1 MKKKSDSFNS
11 NYTLN
16 LLKLDADRKTEIEAL
31 KEEINS
37 IKKINARDKD
47 YLLLELQSKLDQFEY
62 EQGNL
67 LLESRQELIEK
78 LNDENEHLKKQISD
92 KEELNRH
99 LSEIIADNE
108 RKINELENEIT
119 ATKDELAIKDKA
131 ILENENELSKLSS
144 NITELNQ
151 SKNKINKLLSD
162 KYHENSNLE
171 MKLTEK
177 ENIIA
182 DHENKITKL
191 NELLADKDNENSNLV
206 LKLTE
211 KENIISNNVNKIN
224 EVNNSKFGLENEI
237 TKLNELLDNENSANS
252 RLILNVKEEI
262 ENNNLEIEYLK
273 NTNFTKR
280 LLNPLSYV
288 YLVLKSNPKE
298 ISINLKLYR
307 AFKNSDY
314 FDIGYYLKNNEDVW
328 KSKWCRYFSP
338 QLHYVCCGYDEK
350 RKINRIN
357 LKMSKEELLDYIKN
371 NSGAPTES

>member
-119 ATKDELAIKDKA
+119 ATKDEVFTP
-131 ILENENELSKLSS
+131 SG
-144 NITELNQ
+144 TT
-151 SKNKINKLLSD
+151 IN
-162 KYHENSNLE
+162 
-171 MKLTEK
+171 TIF
-177 ENIIA
+177 ENIF
-182 DHENKITKL
+182 L
-191 NELLADKDNENSNLV
+191 
-206 LKLTE
+206 
-211 KENIISNNVNKIN
+211 
-224 EVNNSKFGLENEI
+224 
-237 TKLNELLDNENSANS
+237 
-252 RLILNVKEEI
+252 
-262 ENNNLEIEYLK
+262 
-273 NTNFTKR
+273 
-280 LLNPLSYV
+280 
-288 YLVLKSNPKE
+288 LKS
-298 ISINLKLYR
+298 
-307 AFKNSDY
+307 
-314 FDIGYYLKNNEDVW
+314 
-328 KSKWCRYFSP
+328 C
-338 QLHYVCCGYDEK
+338 
-350 RKINRIN
+350 
-357 LKMSKEELLDYIKN
+357 
-371 NSGAPTES
+371 